1 MVTPVLTKELREVE
15 GARLWTK
22 APLAP
27 FTTIGTGGKAA
38 LLVTIGSTSALSSV
52 LAAVERAGLPWFCLG
67 GGSNLLVTDQ
77 GYPGVIIKLDD
88 EFHYLDDLPAHH
100 DAGPAGEEFIITV
113 GAGAYLSRLS
123 AVVAE
128 SGLSG
133 LEFSCGIP
141 GSVGGGVAMNAG
153 AHGFA
158 MADVAE
164 SVELVSAEGA
174 SWMPAQA
181 LKWSYR
187 SCTLPPG
194 TVVTAIRLR
203 LVRDDPGS
211 ILQYQRSLLR
221 ARRQTQPRSARTFGS
236 VFKNPPGDWAGRL
249 LEKAGLKGVHRG
261 GAEVST
267 VHANFIVNLGD
278 ATTTDVLALMG
289 LMREGVHRMSG
300 ISLEPEVKLLGG
312 QFPWDS
318 AACAAL
324 FAQPDLHG

>member
-1 MVTPVLTKELREVE
+1 
-15 GARLWTK
+15 
-22 APLAP
+22 
-27 FTTIGTGGKAA
+27 
-38 LLVTIGSTSALSSV
+38 
-52 LAAVERAGLPWFCLG
+52 
-67 GGSNLLVTDQ
+67 
-77 GYPGVIIKLDD
+77 
-88 EFHYLDDLPAHH
+88 
-100 DAGPAGEEFIITV
+100 EEFIITV